1 MGVDVF
7 LGVSVLGVFILEM
20 VCFMVK
26 DFIVFV
32 MVNFILEIQLELVV
46 EEVVVMVIGWSDYL
60 N

>member
-32 MVNFILEIQLELVV
+32 MVNFILEI
-46 EEVVVMVIGWSDYL
+46 
-60 N
+60 